1 VIAREEIAMPS
12 FRPAAGLALA
22 ALSQVTPFLVAPAF
36 AGAVSFVSVTGD
48 DRRDC
53 STPANACRTFQRAHN
68 QTSPHGELIAL
79 TPGDYRALTINRS
92 ISVIGVDGAG
102 IFGGVATT
110 IQIQIAAGPND
121 AVFLTGLTLDGAGIA
136 KYGVGPAPAALQQ
149 PAVFVRKCSI
159 RNMKDGGV
167 VASGRTLVEDAH
179 VSNPSANLSLG
190 GRSLVHRVVAAGAG
204 TSEIAAAATTTI
216 SKSSITG
223 GSFGVLAVDGAVFMN
238 RSAITG
244 NATGYAAIGG
254 LGLSSAGDN
263 LLRGNTTDA
272 SAAFATIG
280 LK

>member
-1 VIAREEIAMPS
+1 MPS
-12 FRPAAGLALA
+12 FRLAAGLALA
-22 ALSQVTPFLVAPAF
+22 AAFHAAPFLAAPAF
-36 AGAVSFVSVTGD
+36 AGPVSFVSVKGD

-53 STPANACRTFQRAHN
+53 ATPATACRTFQRAHN
-68 QTSPHGELIAL
+68 QTAPHGELIAL

-92 ISVIGVDGAG
+92 ISVTGVEGAG

-121 AVFLTGLTLDGAGIA
+121 TVFLTGLTLDGAGIA
-136 KYGVGPAPAALQQ
+136 KYGVGPAPSALQQ

-167 VASGRTLVEDAH
+167 VASGRTIVEDAH

-190 GRSLVHRVVAAGAG
+190 GRSLVHRVVAAGTG
-204 TSEIAAAATTTI
+204 TSEIAAAAATTI

-244 NATGYAAIGG
+244 NGTGYGLVGG

-272 SAAFATIG
+272 SAAFGTIG
-280 LK
+280 LQ